1 MGGTPQRLIEA
12 VRSNAAELVI
22 GQALLDEFTRVIA
35 RPTFAAILARTT
47 RTPTSLVAHLR
58 KLAVV
63 VNAPP
68 LPQPV
73 CRDPKGDIVLA
84 CALATRAHLVSSGE
98 EDLLSLG
105 QFEGIPILAAAQAV
119 AMIEAG

>member
-105 QFEGIPILAAAQAV
+105 QFEGIPILTAAQAV